1 MGNFTRSFYSRP
13 ELWHRIEEIASAE
26 GVSVSAVI
34 NRSLHE
40 YLQRDFTRSS
50 WDTMPDDEWYDE
62 RRFYTYSQDKKG
74 HSVTAKFAIPKNV
87 AGGIRRLVDSG
98 SIPELRSVADYYRNA
113 IFHWTRKVSQW
124 VDDGELL
131 NEVNLHYLQM
141 EDDTIMQTEKDFE
154 SLIVGMKQV
163 MDTFLASEDW
173 TYMETYLEHR
183 QNVSSVVQEKFR
195 AEYLDVL
202 GQYQEK
208 LEAARDLADRAR
220 VRSLTS

>member
-34 NRSLHE
+34 NRAVHE

-98 SIPELRSVADYYRNA
+98 SIPEP
-113 IFHWTRKVSQW
+113 
-124 VDDGELL
+124 
-131 NEVNLHYLQM
+131 EV
-141 EDDTIMQTEKDFE
+141 
-154 SLIVGMKQV
+154 G
-163 MDTFLASEDW
+163 
-173 TYMETYLEHR
+173 R
-183 QNVSSVVQEKFR
+183 
-195 AEYLDVL
+195 
-202 GQYQEK
+202 
-208 LEAARDLADRAR
+208 
-220 VRSLTS
+220 